1 MSARLKR
8 SQAAIKYRDGQMI
21 LLQVLPHREQH
32 LRRAGFH
39 AHVLELRRDDDSVV
53 EAELWIQDEPRLT
66 DFLNAALLLFDDEPG
81 ALTW

>member
-1 MSARLKR
+1 
-8 SQAAIKYRDGQMI
+8 MI
-21 LLQVLPHREQH
+21 LLQVLPEREEH

-39 AHVLELRRDDDSVV
+39 AHALQLRRDDDSVV
-53 EAELWIQDEPRLT
+53 EADLWIQDEPRLT